1 MKADLRHKRIIDEIN
16 KFDFCEIYDMANLLN
31 VSESTIRNDL
41 NLLEKKG
48 LLIRNHGGAIKKED
62 KNIVNLTNNSYS
74 NEENKERIVKEAVK
88 LIKENDTVILNS
100 GSTATLLAKEISL
113 INNIKVVTN
122 NLIAAY
128 IISKNSNII
137 LMVTGGTV
145 KHNSFSM
152 HGEAAESSLSGI
164 KGDILFMGADAID
177 SISGITTFKNDNAI
191 SKVMSTVAKKI
202 VCIIDSSKF
211 GKVEA
216 NKVLDIQKINY
227 LISDI
232 YVPHEE
238 QIKFKEIL
246 NEKFIMV

>member
-1 MKADLRHKRIIDEIN
+1 MKADLRHKRIIEEIN
-16 KFDFCEIYDMANLLN
+16 KFNFCEIADMAKELN
-31 VSESTIRNDL
+31 VSESSIRNDL
-41 NLLEKKG
+41 NILEKKG
-48 LLIRNHGGAIKKED
+48 LLIRNHGGATKKED
-62 KNIVNLTNNSYS
+62 ANIVNLTNSSYS

-88 LIKENDTVILNS
+88 LIKQGDTIILNS

-113 INNIKVVTN
+113 INDIKVVTN

-128 IISKNSNII
+128 IISKNSKIT

-177 SISGITTFKNDNAI
+177 SEFGITTFKNDNAI

-216 NKVLDIQKINY
+216 NKVLDINHIDY

-232 YVPHEE
+232 YIPEE
-238 QIKFKEIL
+238 EKQKFKNIL
-246 NEKFIMV
+246 KEKIIMV